1 MIFYIDS
8 DDEVDVAI
16 QSMLKCKGC
25 FAVDTE
31 TTSLDVFEAKL
42 LLLQV
47 GVENNTYVFNAVKLS
62 RLGEVVDTIIKTD
75 RTCIAHNAKYDSKI
89 IMATLGKEIKNWYDT
104 MYIEVMLNAG
114 IGKKFYSLAHLV
126 EKYCGVELDKDVRM
140 NFIEKVDGEF
150 TQEEILY
157 AANDVIYLP
166 EIMKKQLVLS
176 SEAKELDIVDIESRL
191 IAPVASMEF
200 NGITLDRKAWDG
212 ILMEAKALANVN
224 EKTLMDMLM
233 PHLDFNGFYSAT
245 HACEFLNIPIK
256 TKRERT
262 ELDTIQSKEMIE
274 KVVRKLF
281 SPTSNKQIKKL
292 LEYIYGI
299 ELGGVGK
306 KAIND
311 LAHTT
316 DVDTSIL
323 ENLIEFRMAKKKVTT
338 YGTKFLE
345 HINPITGRV
354 HAQFHNIGT
363 DTGRFSSSKPN
374 MQNIPRDELYRQA
387 FVARPGYKI
396 IGIDYSQQEYRLAG
410 ALSGEIAIINA
421 YIEGLDM
428 HTATASILFGV
439 SAKDVTKEQRNYG
452 KTINF
457 AIIYGTS
464 AWGLSNNMKITME
477 KAEETM
483 EAFFAGYP
491 RLAKFKDTV
500 EEKILDVGYSI
511 TALGRRRYNKV
522 APLFGTPKERS
533 AFYARVKREG
543 FNHIIQGTAADITK
557 LAMLNIAENNPYDN
571 ELRMLLQVH
580 DEVICEAREDIA
592 EEAYLYIQEQMID
605 AEQPFL
611 GSIPA
616 VADGYISD
624 SWEKA

>member
-1 MIFYIDS
+1 MR
-8 DDEVDVAI
+8 I
-16 QSMLKCKGC
+16 Q
-25 FAVDTE
+25 E
-31 TTSLDVFEAKL
+31 
-42 LLLQV
+42 
-47 GVENNTYVFNAVKLS
+47 
-62 RLGEVVDTIIKTD
+62 
-75 RTCIAHNAKYDSKI
+75 
-89 IMATLGKEIKNWYDT
+89 
-104 MYIEVMLNAG
+104 
-114 IGKKFYSLAHLV
+114 
-126 EKYCGVELDKDVRM
+126 
-140 NFIEKVDGEF
+140 
-150 TQEEILY
+150 
-157 AANDVIYLP
+157 
-166 EIMKKQLVLS
+166 
-176 SEAKELDIVDIESRL
+176 
-191 IAPVASMEF
+191 
-200 NGITLDRKAWDG
+200 
-212 ILMEAKALANVN
+212 
-224 EKTLMDMLM
+224 
-233 PHLDFNGFYSAT
+233 
-245 HACEFLNIPIK
+245 
-256 TKRERT
+256 
-262 ELDTIQSKEMIE
+262 
-274 KVVRKLF
+274 
-281 SPTSNKQIKKL
+281 QIKKL

-464 AWGLSNNMKITME
+464 AWGLSNNMKITMN
-477 KAEETM
+477 KAEEIM
-483 EAFFAGYP
+483 EMYFAGYP
-491 RLAKFKDTV
+491 RLAKFK
-500 EEKILDVGYSI
+500 EMAENRILELGYSI
-511 TALGRRRYNKV
+511 TALGRRRYNREV
-522 APLFGTPKERS
+522 PLFGTPKEREK
-533 AFYARVKREG
+533 FLARIKREG

-557 LAMLNIAENNPYDN
+557 LAMINIYENNPYGD

-580 DEVICEAREDIA
+580 DEVISEVREDLA
-592 EEAYLYIQEQMID
+592 DEAYLYIQEQMVM

-616 VADGYISD
+616 VADGYISNT
-624 SWEKA
+624 WEKA